1 MWVMAVKCVM
11 IILVLFGILQTALC
25 YELQLTGGQGEG
37 QGQVN
42 VRQRPGEVWGVVCDR
57 GFGSN
62 EAEVVCRH
70 LGYKHARVEDKVY
83 KESYPQ
89 YVLDQVSC
97 HGDER
102 DLEHCNH
109 DNYGTHSC
117 YTNFFSPAGVC
128 CSNSSTFGEL
138 VGGVFVS
145 DCGNT
150 WLEAESACESLGA
163 ALTSPAHFHASLDN
177 NEFAARLSRGGNLT
191 LGPFWLGSFFS
202 PWIWSHGCVLAEE
215 TNPAVLHKVWLT
227 SNSPQLCVQHCS
239 LLTNTFILT
248 GDTCACLQ
256 QNTVVP
262 RVSPTKCSASCPG
275 DDNRYCGAADG
286 KLWNMYT
293 TASDGSLSILREPG
307 KDDVGQCA
315 VLVNNKNVGSKKLM
329 TSQCELDRGYICQD
343 FQKREQDLDMLFFK
357 EPTDYLSTA
366 GARKACRNI
375 TDHEL
380 IGADILER
388 RKLYGDYDE
397 LWVDFS
403 RVRTDIDT
411 YLNVSSFKSL
421 QPKWCLSVTS
431 RNVKASLTCNERRLY
446 TCTPVEGRSQPV
458 TKPANGGSTEAQ
470 SPAKDTKPELLHLSL
485 IICSAVVVAVII
497 ITIIICWIKRLRGK
511 SSGICCLKSDTGDD
525 PRTRTLTGNEYS
537 ATFHAGST
545 GQDDHMYDVI
555 QEKEN
560 VYLELDP
567 LIENKDNSTCV
578 ASEGSGENGLGSGCG
593 QNDSGLLKEPVTMQ
607 RSYSHPNDMVK
618 IGNTNEISKIDTYT
632 YPYDIVYRPEDVKSA
647 NSSEQVN
654 IAGKYDKKKVVD
666 SVSSVGNA
674 EENADNNIYTQ
685 HLQKPDDGTTATIAV
700 PANNLSESA
709 EAVVLRKERRSEPVK
724 TVEVDCRETPL
735 RNSAS

>member
-128 CSNSSTFGEL
+128 CSNSSTFG
-138 VGGVFVS
+138 
-145 DCGNT
+145 
-150 WLEAESACESLGA
+150 
-163 ALTSPAHFHASLDN
+163 
-177 NEFAARLSRGGNLT
+177 
-191 LGPFWLGSFFS
+191 
-202 PWIWSHGCVLAEE
+202 GCVLAEE
-215 TNPAVLHKVWLT
+215 TNPAVLHK
-227 SNSPQLCVQHCS
+227 
-239 LLTNTFILT
+239 

-470 SPAKDTKPELLHLSL
+470 SPAKDTKPGTTAPHLTTTPDKARQREYNYNEELLHLSL